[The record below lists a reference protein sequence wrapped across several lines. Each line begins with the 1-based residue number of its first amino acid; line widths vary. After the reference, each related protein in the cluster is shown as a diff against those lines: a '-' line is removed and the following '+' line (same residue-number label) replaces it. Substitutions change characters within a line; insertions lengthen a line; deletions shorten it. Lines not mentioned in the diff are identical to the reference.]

1 MPKIH
6 RVRRDIEDTV
16 IAFLDV
22 FGLERDPNMIACR
35 IQNAL
40 RFKRQGNVAAYN
52 SIVETLHSE
61 IHRLEDE

>member
-1 MPKIH
+1 M
-6 RVRRDIEDTV
+6 DIEDTV
-16 IAFLDV
+16 IAFLDA
-22 FGLERDPNMIACR
+22 FGFERDPNMIGYR

-52 SIVETLHSE
+52 SIVETFHSE